1 VSVPTASGNVQ
12 MMQFSATSLDLS
24 GMQLTVSQ
32 GGGTITTTASSLD
45 LTGDVVLY
53 ATELSG
59 DLFGIPLTITPG
71 TPIADILQVLGEA
84 GLSQSLTQVVPLDM
98 TNVTTLQP
106 FTSANGMSTSD
117 LQIS

>member
-1 VSVPTASGNVQ
+1 VPTATGNVQ

-24 GMQLTVSQ
+24 DMQLTVSQ
-32 GGGTITTTASSLD
+32 GGATMTTTADSLD
-45 LTGDVVLY
+45 LTGDVLLY

-59 DLFGIPLTITPG
+59 DLLGIPLTITPS

-84 GLSQSLTQVVPLDM
+84 GLTQSLTQVVPLAM

-106 FTSANGMSTSD
+106 FTSATSMSTSD

>member
-1 VSVPTASGNVQ
+1 MPTTSGNVQ

-32 GGGTITTTASSLD
+32 GGGTIITTANSLD